1 MKDEEQKSVVKKE
14 IFSFVMIVIFIT
26 RKLKKRIFNRQTRSI
41 ARVTVL
47 L

>member
-14 IFSFVMIVIFIT
+14 IFSFDMIVIFIT
-26 RKLKKRIFNRQTRSI
+26 RKLNKRIFNRQTRSI